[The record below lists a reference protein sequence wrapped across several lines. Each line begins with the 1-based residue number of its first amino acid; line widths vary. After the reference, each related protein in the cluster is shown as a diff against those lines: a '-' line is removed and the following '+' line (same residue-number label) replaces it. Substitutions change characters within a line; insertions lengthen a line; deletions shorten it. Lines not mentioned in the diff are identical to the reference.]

1 MKISESTITAL
12 QKIISGN
19 PIDEGGAPL
28 NSSTS
33 LGLMTSTV
41 KASLHVGS
49 LWSPS

>member
-19 PIDEGGAPL
+19 PIDEGGAP
-28 NSSTS
+28 
-33 LGLMTSTV
+33 